1 MGPEES
7 DPLHS
12 WHHLCYITLHIVT
25 LILRHKSSPFSSQP
39 RPAARSAHPG
49 RHPLAAARTLLERGG
64 LTAVTIEAIAAKAGV
79 SRPTIYRYWPNA
91 QAVAMA
97 AFLDASAEPGAGKT
111 SRSPLAA
118 LRAQLHAVADAF
130 AAPAGRSVAAM
141 VAAAQSET
149 ELAKAFRNEFI
160 ARNRDA
166 ARLML
171 ERCITERLVVPPA
184 DIDLALDLVFGPL
197 FYRLLMGHAR
207 ITRGFVDQLLDA
219 VIPARA

>member
-1 MGPEES
+1 M
-7 DPLHS
+7 
-12 WHHLCYITLHIVT
+12 
-25 LILRHKSSPFSSQP
+25 SSQAPSPPSRGRP
-39 RPAARSAHPG
+39 RDPRTRAAI
-49 RHPLAAARTLLERGG
+49 LAAARALLERGG

-91 QAVAMA
+91 PAVAMA
-97 AFLDASAEPGAGKT
+97 AFLEASGAPAART

-130 AAPAGRSVAAM
+130 AAPAGRSIAAM

-171 ERCITERLVVPPA
+171 ERCIAERLVVPPA

-197 FYRLLMGHAR
+197 FYRLLMGHAP

-219 VIPARA
+219 VIPART

>member
-1 MGPEES
+1 M
-7 DPLHS
+7 
-12 WHHLCYITLHIVT
+12 
-25 LILRHKSSPFSSQP
+25 SSQAPSPPSRGRP
-39 RPAARSAHPG
+39 RDPRTRAAI
-49 RHPLAAARTLLERGG
+49 LAAARALLERGG

-91 QAVAMA
+91 PAVAMA
-97 AFLDASAEPGAGKT
+97 AFLEASGAPAAKI

-130 AAPAGRSVAAM
+130 AAPAGRSIAAM

-171 ERCITERLVVPPA
+171 ERCIAERLVVPPA
-184 DIDLALDLVFGPL
+184 DIELALDLVFGPL
-197 FYRLLMGHAR
+197 FYRLLMGHAP

>member
-1 MGPEES
+1 MPRQAPSPSTRGRPR
-7 DPLHS
+7 DPRTRAT
-12 WHHLCYITLHIVT
+12 I
-25 LILRHKSSPFSSQP
+25 
-39 RPAARSAHPG
+39 
-49 RHPLAAARTLLERGG
+49 LAAARALLERGG
-64 LTAVTIEAIAAKAGV
+64 LTAVTIEAIANKAGV

-91 QAVAMA
+91 PAVAMA
-97 AFLDASAEPGAGKT
+97 AFLDASGAPTAART

-130 AAPAGRSVAAM
+130 AAPTGRSVAAM

-166 ARLML
+166 ARLLL
-171 ERCITERLVVPPA
+171 ERSVEEKLVERPP
-184 DIDLALDLVFGPL
+184 DIDLALDLIFGPL
-197 FYRLLMGHAR
+197 FYRLLMGHAP
-207 ITRGFVDQLLDA
+207 ITRGFVDQLIDA

>member
-1 MGPEES
+1 MNDQVPSSLARGRPR
-7 DPLHS
+7 DPR
-12 WHHLCYITLHIVT
+12 IRATI
-25 LILRHKSSPFSSQP
+25 
-39 RPAARSAHPG
+39 
-49 RHPLAAARTLLERGG
+49 LAAARSLLERGG
-64 LTAVTIEAIAAKAGV
+64 LTAVTIEAIASKAGV

-91 QAVAMA
+91 PAVAMA
-97 AFLDASAEPGAGKT
+97 AFLDASGAPAAGMQ

-130 AAPAGRSVAAM
+130 AAPTGRSIAAM

-166 ARLML
+166 ARVLL
-171 ERCITERLVVPPA
+171 ERCVEEKLVEKPA
-184 DIDLALDLVFGPL
+184 DTELALDLIFGAL
-197 FYRLLMGHAR
+197 FYRLLMGHAP

>member
-1 MGPEES
+1 MPSQAPSPSRGRPR
-7 DPLHS
+7 DPR
-12 WHHLCYITLHIVT
+12 T
-25 LILRHKSSPFSSQP
+25 R
-39 RPAARSAHPG
+39 AAI
-49 RHPLAAARTLLERGG
+49 LAAARVLLERGG

-91 QAVAMA
+91 PAVAMA
-97 AFLDASAEPGAGKT
+97 AFLEASGAPAASKT
-111 SRSPLAA
+111 SRSALAA

-130 AAPAGRSVAAM
+130 AAPAGRSIAAM

-166 ARLML
+166 ARLL
-171 ERCITERLVVPPA
+171 LDRCIAERLVAPPD
-184 DIDLALDLVFGPL
+184 DIDLALDLIFGPL
-197 FYRLLMGHAR
+197 FYRLLMGHAP

-219 VIPARA
+219 VIPVRA

>member
-1 MGPEES
+1 MSRQAPSPSRGRPR
-7 DPLHS
+7 DPR
-12 WHHLCYITLHIVT
+12 T
-25 LILRHKSSPFSSQP
+25 R
-39 RPAARSAHPG
+39 AAI
-49 RHPLAAARTLLERGG
+49 LAAARTLLERGG

-91 QAVAMA
+91 PAVAMA
-97 AFLDASAEPGAGKT
+97 AFLEAASAPAAKT

-160 ARNRDA
+160 TSNRDA
-166 ARLML
+166 ARVLL
-171 ERCITERLVVPPA
+171 ERCIAEQLVAPPA

-197 FYRLLMGHAR
+197 FYRLLMGHAP
-207 ITRGFVDQLLDA
+207 ITRGFVDQLMDA
-219 VIPARA
+219 VIRARG

>member
-1 MGPEES
+1 MPRQAPSPSRGRPR
-7 DPLHS
+7 DPR
-12 WHHLCYITLHIVT
+12 T
-25 LILRHKSSPFSSQP
+25 R
-39 RPAARSAHPG
+39 AAI
-49 RHPLAAARTLLERGG
+49 LAAARTLLERGG

-91 QAVAMA
+91 PAVAMA
-97 AFLDASAEPGAGKT
+97 AFLEASGAPAAGKT

-118 LRAQLHAVADAF
+118 LRAQLHGVADAF

-160 ARNRDA
+160 TSNRDA
-166 ARLML
+166 ARLLL
-171 ERCITERLVVPPA
+171 ERCIAEQLVAPPA

-197 FYRLLMGHAR
+197 FYRLLMGHAP

>member
-1 MGPEES
+1 MPRQAPSPPTRGRPR
-7 DPLHS
+7 DPRTRTT
-12 WHHLCYITLHIVT
+12 I
-25 LILRHKSSPFSSQP
+25 
-39 RPAARSAHPG
+39 
-49 RHPLAAARTLLERGG
+49 LAAARALLDRGG
-64 LTAVTIEAIAAKAGV
+64 LTAVTIEAIANKSGV

-91 QAVAMA
+91 PAVAMA
-97 AFLDASAEPGAGKT
+97 AFLDASGAPTANKAG
-111 SRSPLAA
+111 RSPRAA

-166 ARLML
+166 ARLLL
-171 ERCITERLVVPPA
+171 ERCVEDKLVARPP
-184 DIDLALDLVFGPL
+184 DIDLALDLIFGPL
-197 FYRLLMGHAR
+197 FYRLLMGHAP
-207 ITRGFVDQLLDA
+207 ITRGFVDQLIDA

>member
-1 MGPEES
+1 M
-7 DPLHS
+7 
-12 WHHLCYITLHIVT
+12 
-25 LILRHKSSPFSSQP
+25 SSQAPSPPSRGRP
-39 RPAARSAHPG
+39 RDPRTRAAI
-49 RHPLAAARTLLERGG
+49 LAAARALLERGG

-91 QAVAMA
+91 PAVAMA
-97 AFLDASAEPGAGKT
+97 AFLEASGAPAART

-130 AAPAGRSVAAM
+130 AAPAGRSIAAM

-171 ERCITERLVVPPA
+171 ERCIAERLVVPPA
-184 DIDLALDLVFGPL
+184 DIELALDLVFGPL
-197 FYRLLMGHAR
+197 FYRLLMGHAP

-219 VIPARA
+219 VVPAL

>member
-1 MGPEES
+1 MPSQAPSPPNRGRPR
-7 DPLHS
+7 DPR
-12 WHHLCYITLHIVT
+12 T
-25 LILRHKSSPFSSQP
+25 R
-39 RPAARSAHPG
+39 AAI
-49 RHPLAAARTLLERGG
+49 LAAARALLERGG

-91 QAVAMA
+91 PAVAMA
-97 AFLDASAEPGAGKT
+97 AFLEASAEPGAGKT

-171 ERCITERLVVPPA
+171 ERCIAERLVAPPA
-184 DIDLALDLVFGPL
+184 DVDLALDLVFGPL
-197 FYRLLMGHAR
+197 FYRLLMGHAP
-207 ITRGFVDQLLDA
+207 ITRTFVDRLLDA
-219 VIPARA
+219 VIPASA